1 MNVKLCDVCLIEGK
15 FSKSVCRYG
24 YRRSPAKIDLCE
36 AHKKVKFTIE
46 ETLKIGNDATVK
58 WITG

>member
-24 YRRSPAKIDLCE
+24 YRYTLAKIDLCE
-36 AHKKVKFTIE
+36 THRKTKSSVE
-46 ETLKIGNDATVK
+46 GTLKIKNDAAIK
-58 WITG
+58 WMTG